1 MTKPPEGGSAAVESG
16 PTLSRLRSVAADAAE
31 AAGSVIRGSLHS
43 EPQVERTFSHDV
55 KLWLDRA
62 CEQEIFRVIR
72 EQFPGHG
79 ILSEE
84 SGYEQG
90 QEPFLWVVD
99 PLDGTVNFHH
109 GIPFFC
115 SSVACHAVVQAA
127 EGNSAH
133 RLPDGRV
140 LGAGLVGAV
149 HDPLREETFTGAA
162 GRGAS
167 LNQAPL
173 LVPELDRLDEAIVAV
188 SFGAREES
196 ISYICRALPGFIRAA
211 RKVRS
216 LGSTALDMA
225 QVAAGRIG
233 AFVQMGTNLWDF
245 AAAAVI
251 VTAAGGVVDAEEYA
265 PGRFR
270 ILASAPGVYEQ
281 VKREAEGIPVRAD
294 GAFGAPA

>member
-1 MTKPPEGGSAAVESG
+1 MTEPVAGGQTVASEVPGIS
-16 PTLSRLRSVAADAAE
+16 LLCSVGMDAAT
-31 AAGSVIRGSLHS
+31 AAGMLILGSRYA
-43 EPQVERTFSHDV
+43 EPRVELASPHDV

-62 CEQEIFRVIR
+62 CEQTVVRIICAS
-72 EQFPGHG
+72 FPGHG

-84 SGYEQG
+84 SGFHPG
-90 QEPFLWVVD
+90 REPFLWVVD

-115 SSVACHAVVQAA
+115 VSVACHTVEDA
-127 EGNSAH
+127 EAGGSRH
-133 RLPDGRV
+133 RLPDGRA
-140 LGAGLVGAV
+140 LGAALLGVVYDPVRDELFAGA
-149 HDPLREETFTGAA
+149 P

-167 LNQAPL
+167 LNHAPL
-173 LVPELDRLDEAIVAV
+173 RTPGASRLEESIVAL

-196 ISYICRALPGFIRAA
+196 ISYICHALPAFIRRA

-245 AAAAVI
+245 AGAAAV
-251 VTAAGGVVDAEEYA
+251 VRAAGGVVDAQEYA

-270 ILASAPGVYEQ
+270 VIAAAPGLFEQ
-281 VKREAEGIPVRAD
+281 VRREAEGTSA
-294 GAFGAPA
+294 GA